1 MRTHLG
7 CTGSVDLGLL
17 AAETQGRLEQV
28 EANWLEYSP
37 EPPSLTVRHVQP
49 DDVPALR
56 EIAGELLEFLHTVS
70 DEERAQIPGGALY
83 YLDEPT
89 GQYIRLK
96 VWKGGF
102 LTVAWAQ
109 PDYTHAQWEQFRNQ
123 PVSVVFDPF
132 QRLNGS
138 VSLEGSP
145 AAADNL
151 RKVLESTAG
160 QYSQG
165 DYEIAASVERV
176 ELTLRDVNA
185 DVLTLVNT
193 LRYSAR
199 NATLAGEIDVS
210 SFRAGDLEDYCRFVF
225 RAGETWIVR
234 PALWSD
240 APETAAPP
248 LEPLQHAA

>member
-17 AAETQGRLEQV
+17 AAETQRRLEQV

-37 EPPSLTVRHVQP
+37 QPPSLTVRHVQP

-185 DVLTLVNT
+185 NVLTLVNT

-240 APETAAPP
+240 VPETAAPP